1 MENVLRKEYSR
12 FINIWLIS
20 LLSLIGIIVI
30 VGGLTRL
37 TDSGLSITTWDVVKG
52 ILPPLNNEDWNELFN
67 LYKKIPQYY
76 LMNMNMT
83 LDEFKV
89 IYYWEYIHRIL
100 GRVLGIIF
108 LIPFI
113 FIYFKKIFSNEYNK
127 NFTILFLLILLQ
139 GFVGWYMVKSGLIEN
154 TTVSHYRLAIHLNLA
169 LILFSAIFWYFL
181 NINLK
186 KNVKF
191 FDFRLNNLIQKIFIF
206 LIFLQ
211 VTFGAFT
218 SGLDAGKVY
227 QTWPLMNNYFFPDDI
242 NLANLKSLN
251 IFSEPS
257 FVQFIHRK
265 LAYVIFIYVLVM
277 STIIFINKKKFMY
290 NSTFFLMTTIFIQ
303 VILGIFT
310 LLSGAY
316 IWIASLHQISTILLL
331 ISSIYFY
338 YNSVKNSF
346 D

>member
-1 MENVLRKEYSR
+1 M
-12 FINIWLIS
+12 
-20 LLSLIGIIVI
+20 
-30 VGGLTRL
+30 
-37 TDSGLSITTWDVVKG
+37 
-52 ILPPLNNEDWNELFN
+52 
-67 LYKKIPQYY
+67 
-76 LMNMNMT
+76 
-83 LDEFKV
+83 
-89 IYYWEYIHRIL
+89 
-100 GRVLGIIF
+100 
-108 LIPFI
+108 
-113 FIYFKKIFSNEYNK
+113 IYF
-127 NFTILFLLILLQ
+127 LDLLQ
-139 GFVGWYMVKSGLIEN
+139 KL
-154 TTVSHYRLAIHLNLA
+154 
-169 LILFSAIFWYFL
+169 
-181 NINLK
+181 
-186 KNVKF
+186 
-191 FDFRLNNLIQKIFIF
+191 
-206 LIFLQ
+206 
-211 VTFGAFT
+211 
-218 SGLDAGKVY
+218 
-227 QTWPLMNNYFFPDDI
+227 NNYFFPDDI